1 MRSPKVVGPDTVVS
15 LEMEMRDAQDELI
28 HTSDEPLSYL
38 HGGYGGVFHGIE
50 RVLEGKAVGET
61 VHVQL
66 EPDEAF
72 GDYDA
77 ELIRIEARNRYGE
90 GLEPGME
97 VEDAFDGDE
106 PRTYIVTDLA
116 EDKVVLDGN
125 HPLAGIALRFT
136 CKVLSVRNA
145 TDDEIER
152 GAVDEEAG
160 GGEGA

>member
-1 MRSPKVVGPDTVVS
+1 MKSAKVVRPDAVVS
-15 LEMEMRDAQDELI
+15 LEMEMRNAQGELI
-28 HTSDEPLSYL
+28 HASDEPLSYL
-38 HGGYGGVFHGIE
+38 HGGYGGVFEGIE

-61 VHVQL
+61 VQLQL

-77 ELIRIEARNRYGE
+77 QLIRIEARSRYGE

-97 VEDAFDGDE
+97 IEDAFDGDE
-106 PRTYIVTDLA
+106 PRTYVVTDLA
-116 EDKVVLDGN
+116 DDKVVLDAN

-145 TDDEIER
+145 TDEEVER
-152 GAVDEEAG
+152 GRVAEDAG
-160 GGEGA
+160 GDDET

>member
-1 MRSPKVVGPDTVVS
+1 LKSAKVVGPDTVVS
-15 LEMEMRDAQDELI
+15 LEMEMRDAQGGLI
-28 HTSDEPLSYL
+28 HTSDEPLRYL
-38 HGGYGGVFHGIE
+38 HGGYGGVFDGIE
-50 RVLEGKAVGET
+50 RMLEGKAVGET
-61 VHVQL
+61 VQVQL

-77 ELIRIEARNRYGE
+77 ELVRIEDRNRYGE

-97 VEDAFDGDE
+97 VEDAFDE
-106 PRTYIVTDLA
+106 EEARTYVVTDLA

-145 TDDEIER
+145 TDEEVER
-152 GAVDEEAG
+152 GSVDEDAG
-160 GGEGA
+160 GDAES